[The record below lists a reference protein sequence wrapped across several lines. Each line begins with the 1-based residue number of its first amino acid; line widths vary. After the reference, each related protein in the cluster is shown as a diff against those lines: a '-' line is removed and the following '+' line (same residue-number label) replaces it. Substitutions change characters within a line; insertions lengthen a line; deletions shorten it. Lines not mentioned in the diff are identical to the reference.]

1 LDNGSGPYEED
12 PYPYN
17 PSYAWGRSDFSVGKA
32 FKLFGMWQPVLFHGN
47 KAWMEKAAGGWTLSG
62 ILNLHSGFGWT
73 PTYSTPTLYC
83 NTCGYGTLRPQYLGG
98 AGHKTSNDA
107 FKSGPSVGNGQN
119 QNFPNILAGAV
130 QGTTSYS
137 NKYFRVPDYSAAV
150 AGNSF
155 PGVAAGLP
163 PAPGL
168 ARNSFDGP
176 GYRDVDLSITKGF
189 GLPKLPVLG
198 ENAKFEIRADAFN
211 LFNLLNFNPGS
222 VSSNIA
228 SQNFGQAQS
237 SLGSR
242 TVSLQA
248 RFSF

>member
-1 LDNGSGPYEED
+1 
-12 PYPYN
+12 
-17 PSYAWGRSDFSVGKA
+17 
-32 FKLFGMWQPVLFHGN
+32 
-47 KAWMEKAAGGWTLSG
+47 
-62 ILNLHSGFGWT
+62 
-73 PTYSTPTLYC
+73 
-83 NTCGYGTLRPQYLGG
+83 
-98 AGHKTSNDA
+98 
-107 FKSGPSVGNGQN
+107 
-119 QNFPNILAGAV
+119 
-130 QGTTSYS
+130 
-137 NKYFRVPDYSAAV
+137 
-150 AGNSF
+150 
-155 PGVAAGLP
+155 
-163 PAPGL
+163 
-168 ARNSFDGP
+168 
-176 GYRDVDLSITKGF
+176 LSITKGF